1 LPAAAAAAVQATRH
15 PEALDAFTSI
25 VLAPKTQLSFDEML
39 EAVSCPVC
47 LAYGA

>member
-1 LPAAAAAAVQATRH
+1 VLVLQATQH

-25 VLAPKTQLSFDEML
+25 VLAPKTQLTFDEML

-47 LAYGA
+47 LAYGAYDQA